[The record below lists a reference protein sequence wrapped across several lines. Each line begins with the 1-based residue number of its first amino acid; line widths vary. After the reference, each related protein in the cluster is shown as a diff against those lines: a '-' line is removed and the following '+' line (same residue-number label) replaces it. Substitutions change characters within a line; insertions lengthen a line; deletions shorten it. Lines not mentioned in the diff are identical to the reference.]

1 MYKVLRLREYEK
13 IKRLEGRKYT
23 NGEVYLI
30 PETKYCCDVVAY
42 DLDRQERRGFSFTS
56 DEYNGAYDE
65 LIVGDLFD
73 IFLPEYPFEKPVVR
87 LMNTNDEGDTNGTV
101 E

>member
-30 PETKYCCDVVAY
+30 PETKYCCDIIADDLDRHERVRFSFSDDKYDGAY
-42 DLDRQERRGFSFTS
+42 DL
-56 DEYNGAYDE
+56 
-65 LIVGDLFD
+65 LMVGDIFD
-73 IFLPEYPFEKPVVR
+73 ISSPEVLIGKPVVKR
-87 LMNTNDEGDTNGTV
+87 CIQGDNHGTV

>member
-13 IKRLEGRKYT
+13 IERLEGRKYT
-23 NGEVYLI
+23 NGEVYLV

-42 DLDRQERRGFSFTS
+42 DLDRQQRARFSFS
-56 DEYNGAYDE
+56 NDKYDGAYD
-65 LIVGDLFD
+65 LLMVGDIFD
-73 IFLPEYPFEKPVVR
+73 ISSPEDFIGKPIVKQCIQ
-87 LMNTNDEGDTNGTV
+87 GDNHGTV